1 MKVSKIYPIKKK
13 KTDRIC
19 IHIKRCVLRN
29 QQVQYQMPV
38 DSESTENPAEWRHQ
52 TQADAEVKKW
62 LSEAEPLC
70 DRESQFFL

>member
-1 MKVSKIYPIKKK
+1 
-13 KTDRIC
+13 
-19 IHIKRCVLRN
+19 
-29 QQVQYQMPV
+29 MPV

-62 LSEAEPLC
+62 LYEAEPLP